1 MAALFAENLDRLLII
16 GILIA
21 VSSIGLFW
29 LEPNL
34 SLTDAFLGEHRYL
47 NNCWLAMYTVTFGG
61 RLIAIIDMIFLGL
74 VSWPRFY
81 CRNCYS
87 SR

>member
-1 MAALFAENLDRLLII
+1 MTRMALFAAGNLDLLLII

-34 SLTDAFLGEHRYL
+34 SLADAFWSHRYL
-47 NNCWLAMYTVTFGG
+47 SNCWLQRYYTVTFGG
-61 RLIAIIDMIFLGL
+61 RLIAIIDMIFWGWYL
-74 VSWPRFY
+74 SHI
-81 CRNCYS
+81 CRNC
-87 SR
+87 